1 MSIFIGILEQGLI
14 YAIVALGVCISFKIL
29 DFPNIGIE
37 STFTLGEAVTAILI
51 LNRINPI

>member
-29 DFPNIGIE
+29 DFSNIGIE